1 MPVLVLVLGL
11 ALTLGLAGPAAAEY
25 PERALTIIVAYPA
38 GGMVDI
44 VARPIAESMKKK
56 FPRGVAVLNR
66 PGGGGSVGMAE
77 AAQAKS
83 DGYTVILAPVSTL
96 VIHPQINDLP
106 YKTPDDYEPIMNTIS
121 FHALLV
127 VREDAPWKNAQEFI
141 SAAKAGPGKLRV
153 ASPGE
158 GTSSHL
164 NLEQLMVRANV
175 KMTHVPFSGWG
186 ETSPALLGGH
196 VDAVVAQPGEVRPL
210 VEAKKLRVLMVFQD
224 KRHAVYPDAPTAREL
239 GWDTTL
245 GTWFV
250 LTAPKG
256 TPPAVIRYIH
266 DAAKTAIE
274 EPAFVNLMKSRGVDI
289 EYKTGDKSRQ
299 DLWKEY
305 REYTEVLK
313 RLGMIKK

>member
-1 MPVLVLVLGL
+1 MPPLILVLSLALALGL
-11 ALTLGLAGPAAAEY
+11 VGPAAAEY

-44 VARPIAESMKKK
+44 VARPVAESMKKK

-77 AAQAKS
+77 AAQAKP
-83 DGYTVILAPVSTL
+83 DGYTVILAPVSRL

-141 SAAKAGPGKLRV
+141 GAAKAGPGRLRV

-164 NLEQLMVRANV
+164 NLEQLMARANV